1 MADRL
6 GRGGGGIEVLTDKDQ
21 SKINE
26 KAIKQ
31 WQKSIKVKLVFRED
45 KIDNT
50 LVRQIKKRKRLKSIN

>member
-45 KIDNT
+45 KIDIT

>member
-1 MADRL
+1 MANRL
-6 GRGGGGIEVLTDKDQ
+6 GQGMEILTDKDQ

-50 LVRQIKKRKRLKSIN
+50 LVRKIKKRKRLKSIN

>member
-6 GRGGGGIEVLTDKDQ
+6 GQGGGGIEVLTDKDQ

>member
-1 MADRL
+1 MANRL
-6 GRGGGGIEVLTDKDQ
+6 GQGMEILTDKDQ

>member
-1 MADRL
+1 MANRL
-6 GRGGGGIEVLTDKDQ
+6 GRGMEILTDKDQ